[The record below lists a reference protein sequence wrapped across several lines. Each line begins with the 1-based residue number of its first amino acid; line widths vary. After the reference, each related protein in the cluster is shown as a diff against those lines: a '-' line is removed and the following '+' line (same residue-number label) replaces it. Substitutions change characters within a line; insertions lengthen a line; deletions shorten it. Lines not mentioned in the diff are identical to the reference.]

1 MALQVATPKT
11 QSAPAPAQP
20 APARESKSAP
30 RRGSSWFGRL
40 FLLTFVL
47 GGLVLAGPWIV
58 AATPLRHQVV
68 NWLVPE
74 LAPGTVVTSAQFGW
88 LSPVLMN
95 GIMLKDDEGRTFFS
109 AESIT
114 SSSSLLDLVK
124 SPGKLGEFTIEK
136 PVLNLIVGEGQ
147 NNLTSL
153 GERLGKKPPAG
164 IQPHVT
170 VRLKDGTVT
179 FSDPAGKKL
188 AELADLQAS
197 YASEPA
203 ADPNN
208 KVALDC
214 KVTHPTPDGSVHL
227 AGQWHFVPKTRESH
241 GGQLTAKVLGF
252 PLDMLQPALADSM
265 HLVALAGVTDLELET
280 KLVPIEGGSLATEVD
295 LRLPRLQFESLKK
308 GAVAPTRWF
317 NQAPIEFGLRG
328 QVNPAKEFAHIDSAA
343 LRSELAN
350 FRFQG
355 NVSDWSGDLDCDI
368 TGDADY
374 DLQLL
379 LARLPVHLQQEVRIE
394 GAQLRKLVVKGPLRR
409 LAAPVPPA
417 PEIAQ
422 AAANGAPTPAAIP
435 ASGTESGGLP
445 PAPLPG
451 QPNPLNL
458 ATPETPLPSFEI
470 GAELSWTAATAF
482 GIRSDNGQIRV
493 ATQDNI
499 LSVDPLHVPVTTGQ
513 LRVRPSIP
521 LDRQPFTVHIGGGP
535 VLENVQMTEEM
546 CRSWLMYIAP
556 LVSNATAV
564 EGRFSLGLDQA
575 SLPLDAPGRGV
586 ASGKLLM
593 QEGRVGPGPIADEVL
608 RGVGTILQISGG
620 RLDPEAMVWMNMPRQ
635 EIQFQMKEGRMSHGL
650 VVFNVGG
657 VVVTSQGSVGTV
669 DRTLDLLVDFRLPQE
684 WLQRGPILAALVG
697 EGLQIKVGGTLD
709 KPQVD
714 NKPLAEF
721 GKRAAVKAGAGAI
734 LDLIKRRQERRGLR

>member
-1 MALQVATPKT
+1 M
-11 QSAPAPAQP
+11 
-20 APARESKSAP
+20 
-30 RRGSSWFGRL
+30 
-40 FLLTFVL
+40 FLLLFVL
-47 GGLVLAGPWIV
+47 GGLVAAGPWIV
-58 AATPLRHQVV
+58 AATPLRHQVI
-68 NWLVPE
+68 NWLMPE
-74 LAPGTVVTSAQFGW
+74 LPSGTVVASAQFGW

-95 GIMLKDDEGRTFFS
+95 GIVLKDDEGRPFFS

-124 SPGKLGEFTIEK
+124 SPGKLGEFEIDK
-136 PVLNLIVGEGQ
+136 PVLNIVVGKNGS
-147 NNLTSL
+147 NLSPL
-153 GERLGKKPPAG
+153 AERLGKKPPVKG
-164 IQPHVT
+164 LDPEVG
-170 VRLKDGTVT
+170 VKLKDGTVT
-179 FSDPAGKKL
+179 FSDPEGKKL
-188 AELADLQAS
+188 AELSDLQAAYS
-197 YASEPA
+197 SEPA
-203 ADPNN
+203 ADPNH
-208 KVALDC
+208 KVQLDC
-214 KVTHPTPDGSVHL
+214 KVSHPVPDGSVAL
-227 AGQWHFVPKTRESH
+227 AGEWHFVPKTRESH
-241 GGQLTAKVLGF
+241 GGQLTAKVHGF
-252 PLDMLQPALADSM
+252 PIDMLQPALADSM
-265 HLVALAGVTDLELET
+265 HLVALSGVTDVEFTT
-280 KLVPIEGGSLATEVD
+280 KLTPTEGGSLATELD
-295 LRLPRLQFESLKK
+295 LRVPRLQFESLKA
-308 GAVAPTRWF
+308 GAVAPTRWA

-328 QVNPAKEFAHIDSAA
+328 QVNPAKQFATIDSAA

-350 FRFQG
+350 LRLQG
-355 NVSDWSGDLDCDI
+355 KISDWSGDLDCDI

-379 LARLPVHLQQEVRIE
+379 LARLPTHLQQEIQIE
-394 GAQLRKLVVKGPLRR
+394 GAQLRKLVLKGPLRR
-409 LAAPVPPA
+409 LAAPPA
-417 PEIAQ
+417 PAPDIAL
-422 AAANGAPTPAAIP
+422 AAANGAPTPSAVP
-435 ASGTESGGLP
+435 ASNAGEGGLP
-445 PAPLPG
+445 PAPVPG

-458 ATPETPLPSFEI
+458 ATPETPLPTFEI

-482 GIRSDNGQIRV
+482 GIRSDNGQLRV

-499 LSVDPLHVPVTTGQ
+499 LSIDPVHVPVTTGQ

-535 VLENVQMTEEM
+535 VLENVEMTEEM

-556 LVSNATAV
+556 LISNATAV

-608 RGVGTILQISGG
+608 KGVGTILQISGG
-620 RLDPEAMVWMNMPRQ
+620 RLDPDAMVWMNMPRQ
-635 EIQFQMKEGRMSHGL
+635 EIQFQMKDGRMAHGL

-669 DRTLDLLVDFRLPQE
+669 DRTLDLLVEFRLPQE

-697 EGLQIKVGGTLD
+697 EGLQLKVGGTLD